1 MRNAEAHIQA
11 AIFNYVRTVAPQCFI
26 YSIPNGGLR
35 TKAEAALMKY
45 TGLVAGVP
53 DLCIVVPPE
62 GRALFLEVKTRDG
75 RLSQAQSSTIWTLQ
89 KTGSRVAVVRSI
101 DDVRK
106 CLDAWHVATR
116 DAERE
121 VA

>member
-1 MRNAEAHIQA
+1 MKNAEARIQA
-11 AIFNYVRTVAPQCFI
+11 AIVTYIRTVAPQCFI

-53 DLCIVVPPE
+53 DLCIVAPPD
-62 GRALFLEVKTRDG
+62 GRALFLEVKTETG
-75 RLSQAQSSTIWTLQ
+75 RLSPEQSSTIWTLQ

-106 CLDAWHVATR
+106 CLDAWHVTTR
-116 DAERE
+116 EA
-121 VA
+121 VAA